1 MVEDDTEEGSG
12 GKHRVDWPERAIL
25 DASANVAGQQ
35 IVKDTILLLKKH
47 VGQLVTFQ
55 GAEKKQPKQRRI
67 RALPDSIAGEKLEE
81 PLIISIL
88 DGLLG
93 GFAQPG
99 VLSLFCENGR
109 VQCMLGRKVFKKQC
123 FTDTRGLSDLFSSR
137 SGKAV
142 RSKQRCRSVD
152 QTGLPLMA
160 GGS

>member
-12 GKHRVDWPERAIL
+12 GQHRVDWTERAIL

-35 IVKDTILLLKKH
+35 IVKDAILLLKKH

-67 RALPDSIAGEKLEE
+67 RALPDSIAGEEHEE

-88 DGLLG
+88 DGFFS

-99 VLSLFCENGR
+99 VLSLFCQNGR
-109 VQCMLGRKVFKKQC
+109 VQCMLGWKVLKKQG
-123 FTDTRGLSDLFSSR
+123 FTDTRGRSDLFSGR

-142 RSKQRCRSVD
+142 CREQRCRSAD
-152 QTGLPLMA
+152 ETGLPLKT
-160 GGS
+160 